1 VTATR
6 SRRTGVRMKTHAKVN
21 LFLRVLGRR
30 ADGYHEIE
38 AILHG
43 TALADELELR
53 ATSSGAIDVDM
64 NLAGGLRGPL
74 PSPAEDLVARAARIV
89 ADAALR
95 SGRNRPAAAGG
106 RWGAVIR
113 VVKHVPIGA
122 GLGGGS
128 SNGAGTLVALN
139 ELWGGPLSGA
149 ELASRAALLGSDVP
163 YFLEGGTALATSRG
177 EEITPLVSTS
187 TLWLV
192 LGISHA
198 PLATGEVYAA
208 WDAVGSPSV
217 NAAPLVM
224 ALGAG
229 DAVEIGPLL
238 HNDLE
243 TAAFR
248 LRPGLA
254 RAKEAM
260 LAAGSVGAA
269 MSGSGPTIFGIARD
283 RAHAGVLAAR
293 VEDAFDLVVVTCSHE
308 PSLEYLH

>member
-1 VTATR
+1 
-6 SRRTGVRMKTHAKVN
+6 MKTHAKVN

-38 AILHG
+38 TVLHG
-43 TALADELELR
+43 IALADELELR

-64 NLAGGLRGPL
+64 TLAGGLRDPL
-74 PSPAEDLVARAARIV
+74 PSPAEDLVARAARLV
-89 ADAALR
+89 ADSARA
-95 SGRNRPAAAGG
+95 GRARPGPG
-106 RWGAVIR
+106 GAVIR
-113 VVKHVPIGA
+113 VVKQVPIGA

-128 SNGAGTLVALN
+128 SNAAGTLVALN

-149 ELASRAALLGSDVP
+149 ELASRAALLGSDVS

-177 EEITPLVSTS
+177 EEVAPLVSTS
-187 TLWLV
+187 KLWLV
-192 LGISHA
+192 LGVSHA

-208 WDAVGSPSV
+208 WDADGCASV
-217 NAAPLVM
+217 NAAPMVM

-229 DAVEIGPLL
+229 DAVEIGSLL

-243 TAAFR
+243 SAAFR
-248 LRPGLA
+248 LRPGLT

-283 RAHAGVLAAR
+283 HGHAEMLAAH
-293 VEDAFDLVVVTCSHE
+293 VEETFDRVVVTCSHE